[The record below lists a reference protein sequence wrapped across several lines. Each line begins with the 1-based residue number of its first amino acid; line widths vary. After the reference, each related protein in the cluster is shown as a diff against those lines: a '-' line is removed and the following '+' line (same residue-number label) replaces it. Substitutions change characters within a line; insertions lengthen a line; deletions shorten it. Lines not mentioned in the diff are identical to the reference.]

1 MIQTVEISCPHVDLM
16 DPLQIA
22 LIALLP
28 KSGEGRTVA
37 FLAAA
42 AGISPERVT
51 AALMDPY
58 MARMVDF
65 DVRSD
70 SYSVPGRREGNQHPN
85 STSERNEA

>member
-1 MIQTVEISCPHVDLM
+1 MNTALLAAEVNVALM

-28 KSGEGRTVA
+28 KTGERVKVA
-37 FLAAA
+37 ELARC
-42 AGISPERVT
+42 AGITPQRVT

-58 MARMVDF
+58 LARMVDF
-65 DVRSD
+65 DVRTD
-70 SYSVPGRREGNQHPN
+70 SYSLPGKGNTD